1 MEPVPAEDWL
11 FGVQFWRGGAG
22 LLSRPF
28 SLDSFRCW
36 MQRKQEQLQVL
47 QISTEE
53 RKGNPENEKECTPD
67 PFIGYVHESERAMGQ
82 VTIWASRQ
90 MEFEVI
96 NIDTEERLLWT
107 YVEQIEEQDA
117 IFETMLKPYFGALQ
131 SGVKA

>member
-28 SLDSFRCW
+28 PLDSFRCW

-53 RKGNPENEKECTPD
+53 RKGNPEMERESTFD

-82 VTIWASRQ
+82 VTIWASGQ

-96 NIDTEERLLWT
+96 NFDSEERLLWT
-107 YVEQIEEQDA
+107 YVEQIEEQEDYFDT
-117 IFETMLKPYFGALQ
+117 ILEPYFGALQ

>member
-1 MEPVPAEDWL
+1 ML
-11 FGVQFWRGGAG
+11 
-22 LLSRPF
+22 

-53 RKGNPENEKECTPD
+53 RKENPENEKECTSD

-82 VTIWASRQ
+82 VTMWASRQ

-96 NIDTEERLLWT
+96 NIHTEERLVWT
-107 YVEQIEEQDA
+107 YVEQIEEQEDNFNK
-117 IFETMLKPYFGALQ
+117 ILKPYFGALQ
-131 SGVKA
+131 SGVKVQQSLSELCIEE

>member
-1 MEPVPAEDWL
+1 ML
-11 FGVQFWRGGAG
+11 
-22 LLSRPF
+22 

-53 RKGNPENEKECTPD
+53 RKQNPEMERDSTFD
-67 PFIGYVHESERAMGQ
+67 PFIGYVHESERTIGQ
-82 VTIWASRQ
+82 VTIWASGQ

-96 NIDTEERLLWT
+96 NIGTEERLLWT

-117 IFETMLKPYFGALQ
+117 NFETMLEPYFVALQ
-131 SGVKA
+131 SGVKT